1 MKEEILKRA
10 MFAMPLS
17 KEARGSGIMSGF
29 DMEEMDGMDGGD
41 ESENAALEEMP
52 PMARTP
58 QNPEILMNT
67 LRGDMRS
74 VDARYME
81 LAQMVGEE
89 AAMETP
95 PEVLAMLMGQMGAQ
109 QGGIGALPQ
118 GQGMMPPGAQAPGAG
133 MPAPDQMGAPQ
144 PAPAMPQGGIP
155 MPQGMESAPPFSQG
169 AEAPQQFAYGGEV
182 EAPPTPDGMPPMY
195 AAAGAFA
202 SAYQRLAQQGARGAE
217 ALGRGAQSANQYLG
231 NLMMAPQPTLQRMTG
246 GTPAMNL
253 SVQGRESLM
262 QTPAGA
268 IVQGAG
274 TQAGPYMSLGPLTAP
289 TFTQGLKTGVAQVAE
304 RFPRAADALK
314 TAFPALG
321 FGAAAMQS
329 IGGRD
334 QASPVDAEAEARR
347 QALINQ
353 IPTSGYPEAP
363 LRPGEG
369 PRPARPAAPIAAP
382 PAAPQEA
389 AAEAPADDLGAF
401 ITEKLGAFDKRQE
414 GKGVAGAIKEA
425 VKEKSK
431 MDRIRESQAE
441 YAPLYE
447 ELLGSDKESAKINA
461 LLLLSEAGLKL
472 ASTRKPTF
480 AMALA
485 DAASGLPRGF
495 AAIAAQE
502 RELGM
507 KVKAASLQ
515 QAISDVDAQDKY
527 AQALKLQVLKGDYEL
542 LKEQAKQGGG
552 VTEDAGMGLRVTKTK
567 GGSFLGTGIDPN
579 DPTVKSA
586 VSSRFT
592 LRDTD
597 NPFVQNR
604 GAAPTTVETDKSER
618 VKLGNTLRSLDNSLA
633 TLDNLKGVYT
643 SAYGPGA
650 WFQDKVNNLWVP
662 IAADAIGGRPNFDVA
677 DAATRITTGLNSIM
691 KNIASANDGGRVAV
705 QEQEWVRENSKGI
718 SDPTAFFRDKELAAK
733 QFGSTEAMLRNA
745 RQQVLTQLG
754 FEGNDYVMNTPN
766 TGTKN
771 DPFVIPNDP
780 AGRKIMYNFL
790 GGTFG
795 KLQDPRALVY
805 VRGPDGVV
813 KPFPPSA
820 LAEMMRTQ

>member
-29 DMEEMDGMDGGD
+29 DMEDMDEMED
-41 ESENAALEEMP
+41 SENAALEEMP

-118 GQGMMPPGAQAPGAG
+118 GQEMMPPGAQAPGAG
-133 MPAPDQMGAPQ
+133 MPPPDQMGAPQ

-169 AEAPQQFAYGGEV
+169 AEAPQGFAYGGEV
-182 EAPPTPDGMPPMY
+182 AAPPTPDGMPPMY
-195 AAAGAFA
+195 AAVGAFINPAMRAAQFVGDKA
-202 SAYQRLAQQGARGAE
+202 SQYGSAANA
-217 ALGRGAQSANQYLG
+217 ALGRMFMTPQGISQPYLENVRGPGGRYMAEQVQKGG
-231 NLMMAPQPTLQRMTG
+231 NLLQ
-246 GTPAMNL
+246 
-253 SVQGRESLM
+253 
-262 QTPAGA
+262 
-268 IVQGAG
+268 
-274 TQAGPYMSLGPLTAP
+274 P
-289 TFTQGLKTGVAQVAE
+289 TFTQGLQEGVTRFAEQYPRAAQMALPAAGALGLAAAPKGGSPSSGGSSLMDQIPRDTREEIIAAGQRPVTMRMDMNTMTQQRPGQPATPIPVAASAE
-304 RFPRAADALK
+304 QAPAPSSAADALREM
-314 TAFPALG
+314 TGAFPSD
-321 FGAAAMQS
+321 FGA
-329 IGGRD
+329 
-334 QASPVDAEAEARR
+334 
-347 QALINQ
+347 
-353 IPTSGYPEAP
+353 
-363 LRPGEG
+363 
-369 PRPARPAAPIAAP
+369 
-382 PAAPQEA
+382 QE
-389 AAEAPADDLGAF
+389 EAPARKEEA
-401 ITEKLGAFDKRQE
+401 
-414 GKGVAGAIKEA
+414 GVAEFIKEA
-425 VKEKSK
+425 AKPKSK

-447 ELLGSDKESAKINA
+447 ELLGSDKESAKTNA

-567 GGSFLGTGIDPN
+567 SGSFLGNGIDPN

-618 VKLGNTLRSLDNSLA
+618 VKLGNTLRSLDNSLS
-633 TLDNLKGVYT
+633 TLDNLKSVYT

-650 WFQDKVNNLWVP
+650 WFADKVNNLLVP
-662 IAADAIGGRPNFDVA
+662 VDPTGLVRPNFDTA
-677 DAATRITTGLNSIM
+677 DAATRISTGMNSLL

-705 QEQEWVRENSKGI
+705 QEQEWVRETAKGV
-718 SDPTAFFRDKELAAK
+718 SDPTKFFADKELAAK
-733 QFGSTEAMLRNA
+733 QFGSMEAMLRNS

-754 FEGNDYVMNTPN
+754 FEGNDYVMSTPN
-766 TGTKN
+766 TGTQN
-771 DPFVIPNDP
+771 DPFVVPADP
-780 AGRKIMYNFL
+780 AQQKTMFTFL
-790 GGTFG
+790 GSTVG
-795 KLQDPRALVY
+795 KLQDPRA
-805 VRGPDGVV
+805 VV
-813 KPFPPSA
+813 HLRMPNGTVQQFNPTQLRA
-820 LAEMMRTQ
+820 LNQ

>member
-17 KEARGSGIMSGF
+17 KEAQGTGIMSGF
-29 DMEEMDGMDGGD
+29 DMDEMEDQD
-41 ESENAALEEMP
+41 ENADMEEMP

-109 QGGIGALPQ
+109 QAGIGALPQ
-118 GQGMMPPGAQAPGAG
+118 AQGMMPPGAQAPGAG

-169 AEAPQQFAYGGEV
+169 AEAPQGYAHGGEV
-182 EAPPTPDGMPPMY
+182 APETPDGMPPMY

-262 QTPAGA
+262 QTPAGSIA
-268 IVQGAG
+268 QGAG
-274 TQAGPYMSLGPLTAP
+274 TQIAPYMSMGPLTAP
-289 TFTQGLKTGVAQVAE
+289 TFTQGLRTGVAQVAE
-304 RFPRAADALK
+304 RFPRAAEAFK
-314 TAFPALG
+314 TAFPIAG
-321 FGAAAMQS
+321 FGAAALQS

-334 QASPVDAEAEARR
+334 QAASADPEAEARR
-347 QALINQ
+347 QALIEQ
-353 IPTSGYPEAP
+353 IPTSGYPAAP

-369 PRPARPAAPIAAP
+369 PRPARQEAP
-382 PAAPQEA
+382 PAAPA
-389 AAEAPADDLGAF
+389 MAAEAPATDDLGAF
-401 ITEKLGAFDKRQE
+401 ITDKLSAFDKRQE
-414 GKGVAGAIKEA
+414 DKGVADFIKEA
-425 VKEKSK
+425 DKPKAKTKMERIKEA
-431 MDRIRESQAE
+431 QGE
-441 YAPLYE
+441 YNTMFSE
-447 ELLGSDKESAKINA
+447 ILGDDKESAKINA

-485 DAASGLPRGF
+485 DAASGLPRGM

-502 RELGM
+502 RELSIKG
-507 KVKAASLQ
+507 KSAALQ
-515 QAISDVDAQDKY
+515 QAITDVTAQDAAAAARQNMIAEY
-527 AQALKLQVLKGDYEL
+527 ALKGEIERMKS
-542 LKEQAKQGGG
+542 QGVIFKDGG
-552 VTEDAGMGLRVTKTK
+552 AGMLIPENKAGSRVGQPMLSPAWTESIKANP
-567 GGSFLGTGIDPN
+567 I
-579 DPTVKSA
+579 A
-586 VSSRFT
+586 VSFSE
-592 LRDTD
+592 TD
-597 NPFVQNR
+597 ANPFVRDLGPANTVVATDPKQRAKLEEDLNQISGQLNTIR
-604 GAAPTTVETDKSER
+604 GMKDVVSQAYSPGTFFTG
-618 VKLGNTLRSLDNSLA
+618 VKNQ
-633 TLDNLKGVYT
+633 Y
-643 SAYGPGA
+643 
-650 WFQDKVNNLWVP
+650 FVP
-662 IAADAIGGRPNFDVA
+662 LLPDAIVSPNVNKAQVISTLTNGFTELSRGRASQDGRLSVTQEKWIRDNDKPISNPD
-677 DAATRITTGLNSIM
+677 GLLQN
-691 KNIASANDGGRVAV
+691 
-705 QEQEWVRENSKGI
+705 
-718 SDPTAFFRDKELAAK
+718 PELAAK
-733 QFGSTEAMLRNA
+733 
-745 RQQVLTQLG
+745 VLETKEKQLLNEWWDTG
-754 FEGNDYVMNTPN
+754 TKLGAFDRRRVMDTPP

-771 DPFVIPNDP
+771 DPFIMPTDP
-780 AGRKIMYNFL
+780 ASNAQMQAYLRS
-790 GGTFG
+790 TFG
-795 KLQDPRALVY
+795 SVRDPGTKIYIRDQGSGKLFDLSVQDLLNPR
-805 VRGPDGVV
+805 P
-813 KPFPPSA
+813 
-820 LAEMMRTQ
+820 Q

>member
-17 KEARGSGIMSGF
+17 KEARNSGIMAGF
-29 DMEEMDGMDGGD
+29 DMEEDMDEVPED
-41 ESENAALEEMP
+41 ENADLEEMP

-89 AAMETP
+89 AAQETP
-95 PEVLAMLMGQMGAQ
+95 PEVLAMLQPQLAAQ

-118 GQGMMPPGAQAPGAG
+118 GQGMAPPGMQPPGMPPGAG

-155 MPQGMESAPPFSQG
+155 MPEGMESAPPFSQG
-169 AEAPQQFAYGGEV
+169 AEAPQGYAFGGLV
-182 EAPPTPDGMPPMY
+182 
-195 AAAGAFA
+195 
-202 SAYQRLAQQGARGAE
+202 RGAQMASDKLSQFGSAANA
-217 ALGRGAQSANQYLG
+217 ALGRMFMTPQGISQPYLENLRGPGGKFTAEQVQRGG
-231 NLMMAPQPTLQRMTG
+231 NLLQPTLTEGIREGVTRLAEQYPRASQMALPVAGMLGLAAAPKG
-246 GTPAMNL
+246 GTPG
-253 SVQGRESLM
+253 QGMGSSM
-262 QTPAGA
+262 
-268 IVQGAG
+268 
-274 TQAGPYMSLGPLTAP
+274 
-289 TFTQGLKTGVAQVAE
+289 
-304 RFPRAADALK
+304 AD
-314 TAFPALG
+314 
-321 FGAAAMQS
+321 
-329 IGGRD
+329 
-334 QASPVDAEAEARR
+334 
-347 QALINQ
+347 Q
-353 IPTSGYPEAP
+353 IPRDSSASMVQNSV
-363 LRPGEG
+363 LNQ
-369 PRPARPAAPIAAP
+369 PAAVSMSFDKPITVADPSRYKVTEGKTLSDMAEP
-382 PAAPQEA
+382 PAAA
-389 AAEAPADDLGAF
+389 AATEEAVPEKGDLTAF

-414 GKGVAGAIKEA
+414 GKGGTLATDLKEA

-431 MDRIRESQAE
+431 MDRIRDSQKE

-447 ELLGSDKESAKINA
+447 ELLGGDKESAKVNA

-472 ASTRKPTF
+472 AGSRKPTF

-527 AQALKLQVLKGDYEL
+527 AQALRLQVLKGDYDL

-552 VTEDAGMGLRVTKTK
+552 TTEDAGMGLRVTKTK
-567 GGSFLGTGIDPN
+567 NGSFVGTGVDPN

-597 NPFVQNR
+597 NPYVENR
-604 GAAPTTVETDKSER
+604 GQAPTTVETDKSER
-618 VKLGNTLRSLDNSLA
+618 IKLGNTLRSLDNSLS

-650 WFQDKVNNLWVP
+650 WFADKVNNLLVP
-662 IAADAIGGRPNFDVA
+662 VDPTGMIKPNFDTA
-677 DAATRITTGLNSIM
+677 DAATRISTGMNSLL

-705 QEQEWVRENSKGI
+705 QEQEWVRETAKGI
-718 SDPTAFFRDKELAAK
+718 SNPTAFFSDKELAAK

-754 FEGNDYVMNTPN
+754 YEGNDYVMNTPN

-771 DPFVIPNDP
+771 DPFVIPTSP
-780 AGRKIMYNFL
+780 EQQKTMFTFL
-790 GGTFG
+790 GSTVG
-795 KLQDPRALVY
+795 KLQDPRAVVY
-805 VRGPDGVV
+805 LRMPNGKVDAFNPTQLR
-813 KPFPPSA
+813 A
-820 LAEMMRTQ
+820 LNQ